1 MMTTGERDGSSVEA
15 TARLLA
21 AATFGGGAAASH
33 YAACEVVAGEDDLEV
48 VGDDGAHVAVGV
60 AYLALRLVGL
70 HQEYVGR
77 GAYGIVLGRAVLLPP
92 DRRELRLLLEGGAD
106 GLLLFG
112 VGVGEHMSVGAEG
125 LACALVDRVDD
136 ALLGAQLARDGL
148 NVCGKGYFC
157 HSIWFFNCYTNIYY
171 RGAWVRAARIKR
183 CAHCVQGDVRLQKG
197 S

>member
-1 MMTTGERDGSSVEA
+1 MCLPWEMMVTEGRDGSSVEA

-21 AATFGGGAAASH
+21 AATFSGGTARGH
-33 YAACEVVAGEDDLEV
+33 AACEVVAGEDDLEV
-48 VGDDGAHVAVGV
+48 VGDEGAHVAVGV

-77 GAYGIVLGRAVLLPP
+77 GACGIVLGRAVLLPP

-125 LACALVDRVDD
+125 LACALVDGVDD

-148 NVCGKGYFC
+148 NVCGKGYSF
-157 HSIWFFNCYTNIYY
+157 HSIWFFNC
-171 RGAWVRAARIKR
+171 
-183 CAHCVQGDVRLQKG
+183 
-197 S
+197 

>member
-1 MMTTGERDGSSVEA
+1 MPAVGNDGNRVVRDGSSVEA
-15 TARLLA
+15 AARILT
-21 AATFGGGAAASH
+21 ATFSGGAAASH
-33 YAACEVVAGEDDLEV
+33 YTACEVVAGEDDLEV
-48 VGDDGAHVAVGV
+48 VGDEGAHVAVGI

-70 HQEYVGR
+70 HHGKVSLCALSR
-77 GAYGIVLGRAVLLPP
+77 RCGRAVLLPP

-148 NVCGKGYFC
+148 NVCGKSNFSHGILFL
-157 HSIWFFNCYTNIYY
+157 IVI
-171 RGAWVRAARIKR
+171 RI
-183 CAHCVQGDVRLQKG
+183 
-197 S
+197 